1 MCRAVLPALAVGVLA
16 AACGGGSGGNDA
28 CDVTAQKEWVLATTR
43 DWYYFDD
50 LLPASVDLAQFPTA
64 AELLDELTA
73 TARAQGKDRFFSFL
87 TTRDEDSALLGEGEF
102 IGFGLRTRT
111 DPGPRVFVSEVFEQ
125 SPASEAGIER
135 GDEIVAVDT
144 GSGFVATADLLAS
157 GDTISDVLGPAEIGL
172 QRGLRLADPSAA
184 TREVSLTKRTVTIDP
199 VPDDDG
205 VRILPLAGTSGVGY
219 ISLRSYISTAD
230 EQLRAAFTEFRA
242 QGIQY
247 FIVDLRYNGGGL
259 ITTYELLGDLL
270 GGARSTSDVMSR
282 TLFNTRHSGSNATRN
297 FGAQAAIGCA
307 SAHRLPHHRGD
318 GLRERAQHQHHPTRG
333 SRSRSWAAT
342 PSASRSDRALS
353 TWRAATTGCGS

>member
-16 AACGGGSGGNDA
+16 AACSGGGGGSGGNDA
-28 CDVTAQKEWVLATTR
+28 CGVTAQKEWVLATTR

-50 LLPASVDLAQFPTA
+50 LLPASIDLAQFPTA

-135 GDEIVAVDT
+135 GDEIVAVDS
-144 GSGFVATADLLAS
+144 GSGFVTTADLLAS

-230 EQLRAAFTEFRA
+230 EQLRAAFSDFRA

-247 FIVDLRYNGGGL
+247 FCV
-259 ITTYELLGDLL
+259 TT
-270 GGARSTSDVMSR
+270 
-282 TLFNTRHSGSNATRN
+282 
-297 FGAQAAIGCA
+297 AAA
-307 SAHRLPHHRGD
+307 
-318 GLRERAQHQHHPTRG
+318 
-333 SRSRSWAAT
+333 
-342 PSASRSDRALS
+342 
-353 TWRAATTGCGS
+353 